1 MKRILIYALEEDIQA
16 QEKLNAL
23 HADSFQAGR
32 RNAELWEGF
41 TEPARSVFIFPNK
54 NADAIAAAYTA
65 QGVTVEVINEGKK
78 GIKENVGGNG
88 ESLKADEGQ
97 NDQAKENGPKRRVR

>member
-78 GIKENVGGNG
+78 GIKENVGGN

-97 NDQAKENGPKRRVR
+97 NDQAKEGRKGRVR